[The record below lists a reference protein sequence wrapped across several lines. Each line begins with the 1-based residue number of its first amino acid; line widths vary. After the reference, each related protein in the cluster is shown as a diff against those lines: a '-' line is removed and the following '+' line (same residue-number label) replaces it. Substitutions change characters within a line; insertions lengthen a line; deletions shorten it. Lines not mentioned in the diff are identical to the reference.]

1 MNKFHGDIKQRDTSE
16 MFCRI
21 YEPTC
26 WTPHLRVTRCGRETS
41 LSTQFPGSS
50 FFLSRKS
57 TLLSRGRKRG
67 PWERDCITLING
79 EKVCALVTVKASVLN
94 VQLKIPPLSR
104 QLSIRLPSQNST
116 LMARTKTYERQ
127 TCHQNVGTCRQNGRQ
142 LVFKS
147 SAVSCSTGDADCPWK
162 I

>member
-1 MNKFHGDIKQRDTSE
+1 MLETCCQSSFNLHVMKTAYFFWKSEGILMNKFHGDIKQRDTSE

-41 LSTQFPGSS
+41 VSTQFPGSS
-50 FFLSRKS
+50 FFLPRKS

-67 PWERDCITLING
+67 PWELDCITLING
-79 EKVCALVTVKASVLN
+79 EKVCALVTVKGSVLN

-104 QLSIRLPSQNST
+104 QLSNP
-116 LMARTKTYERQ
+116 AAYA
-127 TCHQNVGTCRQNGRQ
+127 CHPKIQ
-142 LVFKS
+142 L
-147 SAVSCSTGDADCPWK
+147 
-162 I
+162 